1 MHIFGRK
8 TPKSVPICYLWLS
21 IEVRLALW
29 RWALGKM
36 SASIALLW
44 PSENVPQVSEVMII
58 RVIVEVLCEPSIV
71 DFQGE
76 RVFSKKGSDAI
87 ELDSAWQCLTRSNI
101 LNYLILQL
109 HSMFSST
116 LTITIKLILNQWGL
130 TPMWRVIPSYRN
142 LLSGS
147 LWEHAAMYG
156 VSLAR
161 QPHPEPGSIHS
172 TDPLCLR
179 ALAWWPDVWP
189 DVQMHLRCLRCCL
202 HYHPSVPGSWGH
214 CQCLEGSWFDGENSH
229 FNAC

>member
-1 MHIFGRK
+1 MG
-8 TPKSVPICYLWLS
+8 SWQ
-21 IEVRLALW
+21 
-29 RWALGKM
+29 
-36 SASIALLW
+36 
-44 PSENVPQVSEVMII
+44 NVSEHSSPVAI
-58 RVIVEVLCEPSIV
+58 RECSTSVWSDDNKRDCGSIV
-71 DFQGE
+71 WAFNSWFSRGKSFQQEG
-76 RVFSKKGSDAI
+76 KWCNWIG
-87 ELDSAWQCLTRSNI
+87 QCLMRSNI